1 MLSSYRIPLILL
13 LITLTTVS
21 GKVQLPACHRIPKV
35 LCCTE
40 RVIEKCLSGCIE
52 YVQAKCPHKLE
63 LFDKS
68 SNEIVDGGVSNTLDA
83 EVAGPL
89 QPPPVAAR
97 PTPQRLQRIDQ
108 GIRRAPQ
115 GGDYRALNTAY
126 PVTEVSDKDLTSECG
141 VAESRPPY
149 SPCLSRK
156 SVDDLFLSCCRQHV
170 PSSCHSLCTYEH
182 REHVAAEL
190 LISAV
195 QQDKCDL
202 QYMSKVL
209 YCANQNRDNRPCCE
223 FLGLNSGDL
232 GVGDKC
238 LRMCN
243 VAKSGSLVESVTK
256 DDLVCLSNWNVA
268 MYCARAGLRTIN

>member
-1 MLSSYRIPLILL
+1 EASD
-13 LITLTTVS
+13 
-21 GKVQLPACHRIPKV
+21 A
-35 LCCTE
+35 
-40 RVIEKCLSGCIE
+40 
-52 YVQAKCPHKLE
+52 
-63 LFDKS
+63 
-68 SNEIVDGGVSNTLDA
+68 IVDDAVDNTLDA
-83 EVAGPL
+83 EVIQAEPER
-89 QPPPVAAR
+89 PVAIK
-97 PTPQRLQRIDQ
+97 PSPQRLQRIDQ

-126 PVTEVSDKDLTSECG
+126 PVTEVTDKDLTAECG

-170 PSSCHSLCTYEH
+170 PASCHSLCTYEH

-195 QQDKCDL
+195 QQDRCDL
-202 QYMSKVL
+202 QYMSKIL
-209 YCANQNRDNRPCCE
+209 YCANQNRNNRPCCE
-223 FLGLNSGDL
+223 HLGLNSEEL

-243 VAKSGSLVESVTK
+243 VAASGSIIESVTK

>member
-1 MLSSYRIPLILL
+1 MLSSSPYRIPLLL
-13 LITLTTVS
+13 FLALSTTVVV

-52 YVQAKCPHKLE
+52 YIQEKCPHKLA
-63 LFDKS
+63 LFEKGSDDH
-68 SNEIVDGGVSNTLDA
+68 VDEAATNILDA
-83 EVAGPL
+83 EVVG
-89 QPPPVAAR
+89 PPVAAR
-97 PTPQRLQRIDQ
+97 PTPARLQRIDQ

-115 GGDYRALNTAY
+115 GGDYKALNAAY
-126 PVTEVSDKDLTSECG
+126 PVTEVTDKDLTTECG
-141 VAESRPPY
+141 VAESKPPY

-156 SVDDLFLSCCRQHV
+156 SVDDLFLSCCRQQV

-202 QYMSKVL
+202 QYMSKIL

-223 FLGLNSGDL
+223 YLGLNSADL

-243 VAKSGSLVESVTK
+243 VATSGSLIESVTK